1 MDKNFDKTD
10 MALEKEDDSNIDN
23 DDTDGNV
30 KNKDECEKMAEM
42 KVKQRHIECNSDCDH
57 TIQKVRKI

>member
-1 MDKNFDKTD
+1 MV
-10 MALEKEDDSNIDN
+10 LEKEDDSNIEN

-30 KNKDECEKMAEM
+30 KNNDECEKMSEM

-57 TIQKVRKI
+57 TIQKVTKI